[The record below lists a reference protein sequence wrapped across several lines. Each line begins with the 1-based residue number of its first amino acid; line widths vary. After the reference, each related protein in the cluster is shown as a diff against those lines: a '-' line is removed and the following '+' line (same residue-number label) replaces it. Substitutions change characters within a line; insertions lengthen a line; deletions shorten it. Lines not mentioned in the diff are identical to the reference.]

1 MRKILVGA
9 SELLTFDAVY
19 VTKDEKRYTVE
30 ELYINRSGSLYGL
43 RVSEDGLLRK
53 NSFVCGEN
61 IGGFAKNTVL
71 INGVQKAK
79 AVAFKKLQFAFS
91 DLFMTVIHVEDGSV
105 LGNLS
110 DVYFNIEDL
119 SVMAVEISRSFFEDL
134 LDGRI
139 IVPGN
144 IEIAADGSIVISRL
158 QLEYQLHN
166 AKGIVNVINNG
177 IRKTEKQ

>member
-91 DLFMTVIHVEDGSV
+91 DLFMTVSGRS
-105 LGNLS
+105 
-110 DVYFNIEDL
+110 
-119 SVMAVEISRSFFEDL
+119 SRCRT
-134 LDGRI
+134 GRT
-139 IVPGN
+139 
-144 IEIAADGSIVISRL
+144 R
-158 QLEYQLHN
+158 
-166 AKGIVNVINNG
+166 
-177 IRKTEKQ
+177 RRRR